1 MAFELPGLAYGY
13 EALEPHI
20 DARTMAVHHS
30 KHHATYV
37 RGLNAA
43 AAQDAALAGLSLE
56 RIVANVAPSD
66 TALRNSGG
74 GHWNHSFFWKAMAP
88 PGSTNGPSSGLKAA
102 IDASFGSLE
111 AMQAQFNKAAAG
123 RFGSGWAWLGVG
135 RDGDLVVSS
144 TANQDNPLMRNVVE
158 IPSTPILGL
167 DVWEHAYYLHYQNRR
182 PEYIQAFW
190 QVVNW
195 DFVNESFAGVT
206 KVRVTVRTRHPA
218 DGPDPPPP
226 PLSPQT
232 HHSPPPPPFPSRPP
246 TCPLRALGVVSEAP
260 ALRATRWV
268 RRRGCKG
275 FFGRRS

>member
-1 MAFELPGLAYGY
+1 MAFELPGLAYEY

-20 DARTMAVHHS
+20 DAQTMAVHHS
-30 KHHATYV
+30 KHHNTYV

-43 AAQDAALAGLSLE
+43 VAQDAALAGRSLE
-56 RIVANVAPSD
+56 HIVANVAPSD
-66 TALRNSGG
+66 TAVRNSGG

-88 PGSTNGPSSGLKAA
+88 PGTTNGPSSGLKAA

-111 AMQAQFNKAAAG
+111 AMQAQFNEAAAG

-135 RDGDLVVSS
+135 GDGDLVVSS

-195 DFVNESFAGVT
+195 DFVNENFAGVA
-206 KVRVTVRTRHPA
+206 KVRASVRTKPPA
-218 DGPDPPPP
+218 PGPDPPRPP
-226 PLSPQT
+226 VPPDAPLTYPS
-232 HHSPPPPPFPSRPP
+232 PFPYHPP
-246 TCPLRALGVVSEAP
+246 VRSEH
-260 ALRATRWV
+260 WE
-268 RRRGCKG
+268 
-275 FFGRRS
+275 